1 MKIPPPPY
9 ALLKAIGVPL
19 FKLYFRLE
27 SEGKENIPEKGSA
40 IIVANHSSFID
51 ALFIAA
57 TVPRKIGFMMLQSFY
72 KKPVL
77 NWFCRDIT
85 CIPVPDNESGHHA
98 LRRAIEYLKK
108 ENALSIFPEGGRS
121 DDGKLKEAKT
131 GTAFI
136 ALKTQ
141 TPVIPAGIVGN
152 FRAYSK
158 HHLIPRPYKII
169 VRYGKPMVFA
179 KKNKISSED
188 LRNVTGKIME
198 RIRELME

>member
-1 MKIPPPPY
+1 MKLPSLSY
-9 ALLKAIGVPL
+9 DLLKAIGVPL

-27 SEGKENIPEKGSA
+27 SINAKNIPAKGGV

-98 LRRAIEYLKK
+98 LRRAIE
-108 ENALSIFPEGGRS
+108 NI
-121 DDGKLKEAKT
+121 
-131 GTAFI
+131 
-136 ALKTQ
+136 
-141 TPVIPAGIVGN
+141 
-152 FRAYSK
+152 
-158 HHLIPRPYKII
+158 
-169 VRYGKPMVFA
+169 
-179 KKNKISSED
+179 
-188 LRNVTGKIME
+188 
-198 RIRELME
+198 

>member
-1 MKIPPPPY
+1 MKLPSLSY
-9 ALLKAIGVPL
+9 DLLKAIGVPL

-27 SEGKENIPEKGSA
+27 SINAKNIPAKGGV

-85 CIPVPDNESGHHA
+85 CIPVPDNESGHQA
-98 LRRAIEYLKK
+98 LRRAIEYLK
-108 ENALSIFPEGGRS
+108 EGNTLSIFPEGGRS

-136 ALKTQ
+136 ALKTGI
-141 TPVIPAGIVGN
+141 PVIPAGIIGN
-152 FRAYSK
+152 FKAYSK
-158 HHLIPRPYKII
+158 HHLVPRPYKIT
-169 VRYGKPMVFA
+169 VRYGKPMVFE
-179 KKNKISSED
+179 KKNKIT
-188 LRNVTGKIME
+188 RNELNSTTQLIME
-198 RIRELME
+198 KIKGLM

>member
-1 MKIPPPPY
+1 MNLPTPSY
-9 ALLKAIGVPL
+9 AIVKAIGVPL
-19 FKLYFRLE
+19 FRLYFRLE
-27 SEGKENIPEKGSA
+27 SEGVENIPEKGGVL
-40 IIVANHSSFID
+40 IVANHSSFID
-51 ALFIAA
+51 SLLIAGTA
-57 TVPRKIGFMMLQSFY
+57 TRKTGYMMLESFY
-72 KKPVL
+72 KKPLL
-77 NWFCRDIT
+77 NWFCRST
-85 CIPVPDNESGHHA
+85 CCIPVPDNESGHQA

-108 ENALSIFPEGGRS
+108 ENALCIFPEGGRS

-188 LRNVTGKIME
+188 LKNVTGKIMD
-198 RIRELME
+198 RIRELMK

>member
-1 MKIPPPPY
+1 MNLPPPPY
-9 ALLKAIGVPL
+9 AFVKAVGVPL

-27 SEGKENIPEKGSA
+27 SEGAENIPVKGSA
-40 IIVANHSSFID
+40 IIVANHASFID

-57 TVPRKIGFMMLQSFY
+57 TVPRGVGFMMFDSFY
-72 KKPVL
+72 KKTVI
-77 NWFCRDIT
+77 NWFCRST
-85 CIPVPDNESGHHA
+85 YCIPVPENESGHQA
-98 LRRAIEYLKK
+98 LRQAIEYLKK
-108 ENALSIFPEGGRS
+108 NNALCIFPEAGRS
-121 DDGKLKEAKT
+121 DDGRLKEGKT

-141 TPVIPAGIVGN
+141 IPVIPAGIVGN
-152 FRAYSK
+152 FRAYSR

-169 VRYGKPMVFA
+169 VRYGRPMIFA

-198 RIRELME
+198 KIRELMK